1 MAFRWRELLIKFI
14 LSPKAI
20 KSVNY
25 VMRNKKS
32 INSLIILW
40 FENVIEILCRLMVIY
55 IAIAIQCTEIFDN
68 RRV

>member
-14 LSPKAI
+14 LSPTAI